1 MNDIVVRKQSEGDEA
16 EPEGKKKKERDEL
29 REGNSLG
36 VPKSNTPVG
45 KLKQREREWLKD
57 GKDEQEKQKGSVN
70 REILRLDILYR

>member
-16 EPEGKKKKERDEL
+16 EPEGKKKKGDEL

-36 VPKSNTPVG
+36 VPKSNVSVG

-57 GKDEQEKQKGSVN
+57 RKNEQEKQKGSVN
-70 REILRLDILYR
+70 RQILRLDILYC